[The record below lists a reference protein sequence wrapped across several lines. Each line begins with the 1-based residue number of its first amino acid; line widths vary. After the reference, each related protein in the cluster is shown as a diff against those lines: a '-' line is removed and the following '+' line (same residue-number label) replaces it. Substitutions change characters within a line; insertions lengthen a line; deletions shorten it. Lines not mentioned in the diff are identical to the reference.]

1 MVVVVLHLRAYL
13 HHLSHVRC
21 LWRHDVQE
29 GRPANVSLLTAFHTL
44 FLPFRAF
51 FLAFCAS
58 LPSAV
63 CETQALPFLMR
74 AQRCANSSV

>member
-13 HHLSHVRC
+13 HQLSHVRC

-44 FLPFRAF
+44 FCLFARFFAF
-51 FLAFCAS
+51 LRFFTFYRLRKTGPAFLNE
-58 LPSAV
+58 SA
-63 CETQALPFLMR
+63 ALR
-74 AQRCANSSV
+74 E